1 MVAFYKKVA
10 GIIGK
15 DSRYKADA
23 YEFVLRALWFT
34 QEKLKRK
41 GHCSGQ
47 ELLLGIKE
55 FGLLQY
61 GNMSIAVFEHWG
73 VYTTEDFGRIVYNMI
88 ENGIM
93 GKDEK
98 DSLDDF
104 KDVYDFREAFRVKED
119 FYLSS

>member
-1 MVAFYKKVA
+1 MVDFYKKV
-10 GIIGK
+10 GKIIDG
-15 DSRYKADA
+15 DPRYRADA

-55 FGLLQY
+55 FGLQQY
-61 GNMSIAVFEHWG
+61 GNMAIAVFEHWG
-73 VYTTEDFGRIVYNMI
+73 VTTTQDFGKIVYNMI

-93 GKDEK
+93 GKDEN
-98 DSLDDF
+98 DSPEDF
-104 KDVYDFREAFRVKED
+104 KNVYDFQEAFRLKGD
-119 FYLSS
+119 YKLSL